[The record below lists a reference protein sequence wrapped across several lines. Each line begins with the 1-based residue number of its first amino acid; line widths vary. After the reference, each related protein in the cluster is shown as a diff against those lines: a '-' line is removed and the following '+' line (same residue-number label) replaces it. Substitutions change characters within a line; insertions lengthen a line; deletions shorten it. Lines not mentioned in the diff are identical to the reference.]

1 MKLAV
6 FVAVLLAA
14 PLAQAQVD
22 TRYAEEPT
30 GGLVLPTTPLAGEHD
45 ARAVTFNPGGLAL
58 LRGSELAL
66 AYNRDDTTY
75 ATSGGQGFGIYVAQ
89 TIGGKLFPKLGFGYG
104 LEWLRPPRDVLAPDP
119 GTPFRLTLA
128 WSSALGA
135 NAGFGVAWH
144 HFIADGTLS
153 GVDSFD
159 AGLSARFGA
168 YIAAG
173 AVLRD
178 IATGT
183 VAGEPVQRRYELEM
197 LGRPLQ
203 TDQLEVAVGGR
214 VGETRGDTGGWAR
227 ASVRAA
233 RGLYVLGQIESR
245 ELHEIVTSPTGVR
258 DLDAR
263 EARATLGVEISFGK
277 LGVTALGTGQRP
289 DAGSS
294 HALGGSF
301 VARFS
306 SVGPASIAGSGDHI
320 ERVELSGDIGTRELT
335 SLVGRLRAMTED
347 PTAKALVVTFDAP
360 NAGWATF
367 EELRDEVARVKKSG
381 RKVFAYMVSGSGRDY
396 FVASV
401 ADKIYLDP
409 AGGLRILGMSATTLF
424 FRGVLDQLGVLPEF
438 VKIGEYKSA
447 PEQLTETAP
456 TEPAGRM
463 RRELYDSIW
472 DHWVAAVAEGRHL
485 TRERVLELVDQGPFT
500 AGDLA
505 KSRELVDAVAPPD
518 KVSDLIVAELGA
530 GYPVDHPGV
539 DRPDR
544 WARPGVAVVY
554 IDGDITDGE
563 SKTIPL
569 LGEKLAGGQT
579 IIAAIQAARADSRVG
594 AIILRIDSPGGS
606 AVASELIS
614 REVFATRGVKPILC
628 SMGNLAASGGYF
640 VAAGCDVIFAEP
652 MTITGSI
659 GIFTGKV
666 DVAGLLA
673 KVGVTTDTYARGK
686 RSGLESIYKP
696 YTDDERAAVMNELQ
710 YMYSRFVGA
719 VAEGRKLAKTK
730 VDDLGRGHVYT
741 GAQAQPLHLVD
752 RFGGIGDAIAEA
764 KHRMQLAPDT
774 RVELYELPKPTSS
787 LLGALGSLV
796 GADTKADSALD
807 LPVIREL
814 LREVPAS
821 MLVSPTV
828 PQARLP
834 FAMSFE

>member
-1 MKLAV
+1 MRFLL

-14 PLAQAQVD
+14 PAAHAQVD

-45 ARAVTFNPGGLAL
+45 ARTVTFNPGGLAL

-66 AYNRDDTTY
+66 AYNRDDTSY

-89 TIGGKLFPKLGFGYG
+89 TLGGKLFPKLGVGYG
-104 LEWLRPPRDVLAPDP
+104 LEWIRPPRDVLAPDP

-135 NAGFGVAWH
+135 NAGFGVSWH

-159 AGLSARFGA
+159 AGLSGRFGS
-168 YIAAG
+168 YLAAG
-173 AVLRD
+173 AVVRD
-178 IATGT
+178 ITTGT
-183 VAGEPVQRRYELEM
+183 VAGEPVQRRYELE
-197 LGRPLQ
+197 LVGRPLG
-203 TDQLEVAVGGR
+203 TDMLDVAVGGR
-214 VGETRGDTGGWAR
+214 VGETRGDYGGWAR
-227 ASVRAA
+227 ASVRAG
-233 RGLYVLGQIESR
+233 RGLYVLAQVESR
-245 ELHEIVTSPTGVR
+245 ALHEIVTSPTGVR
-258 DLDAR
+258 DVDAR
-263 EARATLGVEISFGK
+263 EARATLGVEVSFGQFG
-277 LGVTALGTGQRP
+277 LTALGTGSRSTT
-289 DAGSS
+289 AGSNP
-294 HALGGSF
+294 LGGSF

-306 SVGPASIAGSGDHI
+306 SVGPASVAGPGDHI
-320 ERVELSGDIGTRELT
+320 ERVELAGDITTRELT
-335 SLVGRLRAMTED
+335 ALVGRLRSIAQD

-360 NAGWATF
+360 AAGWATF
-367 EELRDEVARVKKSG
+367 EELRDEIAAVRKKK
-381 RKVFAYMVSGSGRDY
+381 KVFAYMVSGSGRDY

-409 AGGLRILGMSATTLF
+409 AGGLRIIGMSASTLY

-456 TEPAGRM
+456 TEAAGRM

-472 DHWVAAVAEGRHL
+472 EHWVAAIADGRHI
-485 TRERVLELVDQGPFT
+485 TAARVQELVDQGPFT

-505 KSRELVDAVAPPD
+505 KSKELVDAVAPPD
-518 KVSDLIVAELGA
+518 KVSDLIVGELGA

-544 WARPGVAVVY
+544 WSRPGVAVIY

-563 SKTIPL
+563 SKTIPV

-579 IIAAIQAARADSRVG
+579 IIGAIQAARADSRVG

-673 KVGVTTDTYARGK
+673 KIGVSVDTYAHGK
-686 RSGLESIYKP
+686 RAGIESMYKP
-696 YTDDERAAVMNELQ
+696 YSDDERAAVMNEIQ
-710 YMYSRFVGA
+710 YMYSRFIGS
-719 VAEGRKLAKTK
+719 VAEGRKLTKTK

-741 GAQAQPLHLVD
+741 GAQAQPLQLVD

-764 KHRMQLAPDT
+764 KKRMQLAADT
-774 RVELYELPKPTSS
+774 KIELYELPKQPSS
-787 LLGALGSLV
+787 LLGALGTLI
-796 GADTKADSALD
+796 GAETKTDSALD
-807 LPVIREL
+807 LPIIREL

-834 FAMSFE
+834 FSISID